1 MAVEGVAGRVVPDRR
16 DPMASGSVASD
27 PEPPMAVP
35 DHGGLVW
42 ATTHEGCVLRDTAG
56 WTGEVAVTSGSPE
69 IDQWRRGLSGHVS
82 RVPTVPTLG
91 SVRPDQGRVADE
103 HDRPCPWTR
112 IGGRD
117 AVRRPGTR
125 CRDRRAGV
133 QGELSADAYSP

>member
-69 IDQWRRGLSGHVS
+69 IDQWRRGSLGTWAVCQPCRRSAPSGPI
-82 RVPTVPTLG
+82 RAWLPTSTTGRARGRG
-91 SVRPDQGRVADE
+91 SVVAVV
-103 HDRPCPWTR
+103 CAVQK
-112 IGGRD
+112 RD
-117 AVRRPGTR
+117 AA
-125 CRDRRAGV
+125 RDAEIVERAC
-133 QGELSADAYSP
+133 GES